1 MRKIIIF
8 QLLTILCFTLSSM
21 AYGGEKDTSWDL
33 AVGPG
38 LNIDGINTKQLLIA
52 PALSM
57 KVPNHELLRYRFEG
71 DLELIDSNGAITA
84 VIGVAPFLRFLMSQ
98 KESRPFL
105 EAGAGVNLI
114 SRNHTAQK
122 DSGGIFQFTLMGGA
136 GYEFSSSGKPISI
149 SCRFRHISNSHIYE
163 ENQSINTLY
172 LLVSFGI

>member
-1 MRKIIIF
+1 MRKIIVF
-8 QLLTILCFTLSSM
+8 QLLIFLCLILSGR
-21 AYGGEKDTSWDL
+21 AYGGEKDMSWDL

-38 LNIDGINTKQLLIA
+38 LNLDGMSTKQLLIA

-57 KVPNHELLRYRFEG
+57 KVPKHELLRCRFEG

-114 SRNHTAQK
+114 SRDHTDRK

-149 SCRFRHISNSHIYE
+149 SCRFRHMSNSHIYHNNE
-163 ENQSINTLY
+163 GINSLY
-172 LLVSFGI
+172 LILAFGI